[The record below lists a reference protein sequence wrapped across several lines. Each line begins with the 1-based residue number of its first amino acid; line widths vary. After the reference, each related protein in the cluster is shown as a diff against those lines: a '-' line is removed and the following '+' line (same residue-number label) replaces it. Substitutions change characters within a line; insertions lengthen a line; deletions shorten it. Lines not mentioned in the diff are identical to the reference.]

1 MRISI
6 DRAPLNQVHF
16 NGERADVLAMH
27 NALWQELKRIDRGSC
42 TEIPLISKL
51 MRYEFVDR
59 ML

>member
-1 MRISI
+1 MV
-6 DRAPLNQVHF
+6 RA
-16 NGERADVLAMH
+16 RADVLAMH

-51 MRYEFVDR
+51 RRYEFVDG